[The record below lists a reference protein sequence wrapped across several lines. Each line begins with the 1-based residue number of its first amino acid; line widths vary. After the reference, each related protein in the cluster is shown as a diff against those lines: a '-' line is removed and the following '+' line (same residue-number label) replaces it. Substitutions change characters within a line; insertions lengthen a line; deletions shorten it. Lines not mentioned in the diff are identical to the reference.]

1 MKNRQLSQHIFDDLK
16 SGCLHPFVDAVLND
30 NTLDIEFRGDSFNI
44 YYRGGSL
51 FKVSLSANG
60 YAVSFDENY
69 DISKSGNICGS
80 PIISD
85 AIKNIPVYKQTMD
98 RWFSQNPKLER
109 ECQQLI
115 VRENNASS
123 IANST
128 DYFMADMEYTCN
140 DDISGRFDIIG
151 IKWLSK
157 GSERKNV
164 NKPVLSLI
172 ELKYGDGALK
182 NDAGIKKH
190 LDDFEAFIKDQ
201 KKIDDLCKDMSVV
214 FRQKCELGLISCL
227 KDSQFNICISPRDI
241 EVMFIFANHDPESK
255 ILANELQNIS
265 QSNYDFPVRV
275 AVSSIMGYGVYKT
288 VGIDEF
294 KSML

>member
-1 MKNRQLSQHIFDDLK
+1 MKNRQLFQHIFDDMK
-16 SGCLHPFVDAVLND
+16 SGCLRPFVDAVLND
-30 NTLDIEFRGDSFNI
+30 DTLDMEFRGDSFNI

-51 FKVSLSANG
+51 FKVSLTTNG
-60 YAVSFDENY
+60 YAVSFDDNY
-69 DISKSGNICGS
+69 DMSKSGIICGN
-80 PIISD
+80 PTIND
-85 AIKNIPVYKQTMD
+85 AVNNIPVYKQTMD
-98 RWFSQNPKLER
+98 HWFSKNPKLER

-115 VRENNASS
+115 ARENNASS

-140 DDISGRFDIIG
+140 DDISGRFDLVG

-172 ELKYGDGALK
+172 ELKYGDKALK

-190 LDDFEAFIKDQ
+190 LDDFKAFIKDQ
-201 KKIDDLCKDMSVV
+201 GKIDDLCKDMSIV
-214 FRQKCELGLISCL
+214 FRQKCELGLINCL
-227 KDSQFNICISPRDI
+227 KDTQFDICISPNDI

-255 ILANELQNIS
+255 ILANELKNIS
-265 QSNYDFPVRV
+265 QSSYDFPVRV
-275 AVSSIMGYGVYKT
+275 AVSSMMGYGIYKT
-288 VGIDEF
+288 MGIDEF

>member
-1 MKNRQLSQHIFDDLK
+1 MKTRQLSQHIFDDLK
-16 SGCLHPFVDAVLND
+16 SGCLRPFVDAVLND
-30 NTLDIEFRGDSFNI
+30 DTLDMEFRGDSFNI

-60 YAVSFDENY
+60 YAVSFDDNY
-69 DISKSGNICGS
+69 DISKNRNICGN
-80 PIISD
+80 PTIND
-85 AIKNIPVYKQTMD
+85 AVNNIPVYKQTMD
-98 RWFSQNPKLER
+98 HWFSKNPKLER

-140 DDISGRFDIIG
+140 DDISGRFDLVG

-157 GSERKNV
+157 GSERKNL

-172 ELKYGDGALK
+172 ELKFGDGALK

-201 KKIDDLCKDMSVV
+201 GKIDAICKDMSVV
-214 FRQKCELGLISCL
+214 FRQKCELGLIRCL
-227 KDSQFNICISPRDI
+227 KDTQFDICISSKDI
-241 EVMFIFANHDPESK
+241 EAMFIFANHDPESK

-265 QSNYDFPVRV
+265 QSSYDFPVRA
-275 AVSSIMGYGVYKT
+275 AVSSMMGYGIYKT